1 MKCRST
7 FVRRDLLLRHDRTV
21 HAKDGGAPLVSE
33 VKRRNTKTSASDGTP
48 SGRPGRRPSK
58 QQPPVLDPATLE
70 QIEASSDGMV
80 DLETAAMLIT
90 DLHHKATARNA
101 SGAAVDDH
109 HHRRRHREGSIG
121 ESSGEAA
128 DGDPST
134 PYSPEHTTMFDHG
147 VGYLNNANMP
157 LPGLPWDSFMSHSVN
172 APSSYASPS
181 SSRPY
186 SPPLP
191 PADALRLQAAGLR
204 RQPTHA
210 SQLPFNG
217 GTAGAL
223 HAGPGASGSLMERF
237 PSSNDAL
244 NPALAA
250 VDGSLPASGAATPN
264 GHPPDGADAA
274 GGDGGGGGTRGL
286 SPFPFL
292 LGPVSPVDYRRS
304 PGPSQA
310 LVSPRIPQIGND
322 EAFEALLQRIRDED
336 AGGEIPAA
344 FTLAHWRDANE
355 YLGTY
360 FALFHHHL
368 PFLHPESFDAAAA
381 APALLVAALSIGALY
396 ALDQER
402 AFQLHV
408 ASKVLVNRFLQGKE
422 EFSSRKC
429 PLWLMQATLLNMIF
443 ASWSGDRQG
452 LEWACSIKSLLANV
466 RPCLHLSP
474 HTFHH

>member
-33 VKRRNTKTSASDGTP
+33 VKRRNTKASASSANENNT
-48 SGRPGRRPSK
+48 SSRPGRRPSK

-90 DLHHKATARNA
+90 DLHHKATARNNAAGA
-101 SGAAVDDH
+101 SDH
-109 HHRRRHREGSIG
+109 HQQHRRRHQREGSAG
-121 ESSGEAA
+121 ASSGEAA

-147 VGYLNNANMP
+147 VGYLSNPNMP

-172 APSSYASPS
+172 APSPISTPRSPS
-181 SSRPY
+181 RSI
-186 SPPLP
+186 LP
-191 PADALRLQAAGLR
+191 PVDALMAQHASAR
-204 RQPTHA
+204 RQRTHA
-210 SQLPFNG
+210 LQLPFNG

-223 HAGPGASGSLMERF
+223 HPATGASGSLMERF
-237 PSSNDAL
+237 PSTNDAL

-250 VDGSLPASGAATPN
+250 AVDGSLPVSGAATPN
-264 GHPPDGADAA
+264 GHPPDGAA
-274 GGDGGGGGTRGL
+274 RGL

-310 LVSPRIPQIGND
+310 LVSPRIPQIASD
-322 EAFEALLQRIRDED
+322 EEFETLLQRIREED
-336 AGGEIPAA
+336 AGGEIPAS
-344 FTLAHWRDANE
+344 FNLAHRRDANE

-368 PFLHPESFDAAAA
+368 PFLHPESFDAAAT
-381 APALLVAALSIGALY
+381 APALLVAVLSIGALY
-396 ALDQER
+396 AFDQER
-402 AFQLHV
+402 AFHLHV

-429 PLWLMQATLLNMIF
+429 PLWLMQATLINMIF

-452 LEWACSIKSLLANV
+452 WEWACSIKSLLANV
-466 RPCLHLSP
+466 RLHSHTPP
-474 HTFHH
+474 HPIRLFWC